1 MSHST
6 PSTSLSLPA
15 RLFCYL
21 GPPSAILLTYI
32 ASPKTALLSPLAF
45 LPTAWLFTKWQASN
59 KLNPSRRADLEPLIW
74 TYATAGT
81 LGLFLV
87 MLLQLAICSAASNLL
102 FGSGQARNDFWT
114 EFGRGNIDGLTPR
127 EITRRVRLASSWQ
140 NWVFNGVLTFVVAGL
155 GEETLKY
162 LPIAYARRRGTAEQR
177 KQRNRAYID
186 YAVAGALS
194 FGLVEMI
201 GFLYGACEQG
211 REPWLKLM
219 STLLERMVGSLAH
232 VLVAALTAMRAIRR
246 DCCGDRMSWWS
257 VVGPAVILHGTFD
270 FVAMGASALEGNVGW
285 IHPVGVETTTA
296 MLGLIGAV
304 ITTAAWQVRQEWK
317 TLGDYDRD
325 GR

>member
-1 MSHST
+1 MSHPT
-6 PSTSLSLPA
+6 PNTSLSLSA

-45 LPTAWLFTKWQASN
+45 LPTAWLFTNWRASN
-59 KLNPSRRADLEPLIW
+59 KINPSRRGELEPLIW

-87 MLLQLAICSAASNLL
+87 MLFQLAICSVASTLL
-102 FGSGQARNDFWT
+102 FGSGQTRDDFWT
-114 EFGRGNIDGLTPR
+114 EFGRSNIDGLTDQ
-127 EITRRVRLASSWQ
+127 EITRRVQLASSWQ
-140 NWVFNGVLTFVVAGL
+140 NWVFNGALTFVVAGL

-211 REPWLKLM
+211 HETWPKLM
-219 STLLERMVGSLAH
+219 ATLAERMVGSLAH
-232 VLVAALTAMRAIRR
+232 VLVATLTALRAIRR
-246 DCCGDRMSWWS
+246 DCYGDQMNWWS
-257 VVGPAVILHGTFD
+257 VVGPAVVLHGTFD

-285 IHPVGVETTTA
+285 VHPVGVETTTA

-304 ITTAAWQVRQEWK
+304 IATAAWQVRQEWK
-317 TLGDYDRD
+317 TLGDYDRE